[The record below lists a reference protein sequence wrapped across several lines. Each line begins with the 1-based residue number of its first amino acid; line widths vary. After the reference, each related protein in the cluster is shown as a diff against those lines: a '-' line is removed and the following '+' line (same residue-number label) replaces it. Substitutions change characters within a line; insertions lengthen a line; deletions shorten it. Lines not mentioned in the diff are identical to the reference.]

1 MKLLFT
7 SHNYI
12 IIVSVY
18 FCTKL
23 TDTICVSW
31 K

>member
-1 MKLLFT
+1 MKLIFT

-23 TDTICVSW
+23 TDTICVS
-31 K
+31 